1 MNKRRVEFGIC
12 IVDTRVVRLQRTGD
26 RKLPQKKIFT
36 AKCAKQTQRAQST
49 NPYEFNTSCSFAR
62 TFVFLCGEFS
72 DLLGQLFLIGIL
84 VTSSN
89 LPNAVVNLNE
99 RTRTIKSAIN
109 IVARRVIRLPRCGD
123 KKRELWMICEDTN
136 HGDSIT

>member
-62 TFVFLCGEFS
+62 TFVFLCGKFL
-72 DLLGQLFLIGIL
+72 DLLRQLFFVIGIL
-84 VTSSN
+84 VASSN
-89 LPNAVVNLNE
+89 LSDAVVNLNE
-99 RTRTIKSAIN
+99 RTRPIKSAIN
-109 IVARRVIRLPRCGD
+109 IVARR
-123 KKRELWMICEDTN
+123 TN
-136 HGDSIT
+136 SFAEMRR